1 MNLFCWT
8 GNPFVDSGISAIMV
22 YNNRTKPEEITRD
35 DLSNTKELL
44 LNLFLQEQ
52 WVKGLNTIFTSNSH
66 VTHAS
71 ASSRE
76 KKKERLEKFLDPLL
90 EISDEDLSGDNC
102 ISCGKHKATTLLS
115 RTSLP
120 LIGYENSNY
129 FSHFSFGADYCAMC
143 AFAAQCSPLV
153 TYKVGKFFGII
164 HSNNPRVLLIW
175 AKKSIDN
182 ILRQISIAN
191 YDGIYNEK
199 YSNSYNALFHLTNE
213 IILSYEERW
222 KETNTSLRLYLFNNY
237 TQPPKPPDN
246 VVEIHDLPAS
256 VFRFLLEVKASS
268 EFSDWQFVVG
278 RAYYKSKKEIE
289 EPYKKLSNTVYQK
302 LMRYESILQN
312 FFSMKNRLTFCKWNL
327 VTIYLKEILDMSTT
341 RINSIK
347 KIADDIAEIIRNHPN
362 GKKRLT
368 QLETAK
374 YYDHFRNVLFRLVKE
389 NIVQKADSP
398 LITFDDYVENLFPE
412 GYKGWTETRDLIL
425 FRLYETLHQ
434 WFKDENL
441 VTEIEE
447 EIEEESNELINEN
460 INSEEVQ

>member
-22 YNNRTKPEEITRD
+22 YNSRSKPEEITRD
-35 DLSNTKELL
+35 DLINTKDLL

-52 WVKGLNTIFTSNSH
+52 WVKNLNTIFTSNSH

-71 ASSRE
+71 AASRE
-76 KKKERLEKFLDPLL
+76 KKKERLEEFLNPLF
-90 EISDEDLSGDNC
+90 EISDEDLIGGSC
-102 ISCGKHKATTLLS
+102 ISCGKHKATASLS
-115 RTSLP
+115 RTSVP
-120 LIGYENSNY
+120 LIGYEKSNY
-129 FSHFSFGADYCAMC
+129 FSHFSQGADYCAMC

-164 HSNNPRVLLIW
+164 HSNNPKVLLIW
-175 AKKSIDN
+175 ARKSIDN

-222 KETNTSLRLYLFNNY
+222 SQTNTSLRLYLYNNY

-268 EFSDWQFVVG
+268 EFTDWLSVVSK
-278 RAYYKSKKEIE
+278 AYYKSKKEID

-302 LMRYESILQN
+302 LMKYESILPN
-312 FFSMKNRLTFCKWNL
+312 FFSTRTRITFCKWNL
-327 VTIYLKEILDMSTT
+327 VIIYLKEILDMSTK

-362 GKKRLT
+362 GKKRIT
-368 QLETAK
+368 QLETVK
-374 YYDHFRNVLFRLVKE
+374 SYDYFRNILFRLVKE

-412 GYKGWTETRDLIL
+412 GYRGWTETRDLIL
-425 FRLYETLHQ
+425 FRLYENLHQ
-434 WFKDENL
+434 WLQDENL
-441 VTEIEE
+441 IKEIEE
-447 EIEEESNELINEN
+447 EIEEESNEPNQEN
-460 INSEEVQ
+460 IISEELQ